1 MMERKPNFSPEDVR
15 RIANSAEAQKLMTLL
30 QRNNSEQLKN
40 AMSQAS
46 AGDYVMVRKTLS
58 DALTDP
64 EVRALLER
72 IGGQYGG

>member
-1 MMERKPNFSPEDVR
+1 MMERKPNFSAEDVR
-15 RIANSAEAQKLMTLL
+15 RIANSTDAQKLMTLL

-58 DALTDP
+58 DALADP

>member
-1 MMERKPNFSPEDVR
+1 MMERKPNFSTEDVR
-15 RIANSAEAQKLMTLL
+15 RIANSADAQKLMTLL

-46 AGDYVMVRKTLS
+46 AGDYAMVRKTLS
-58 DALTDP
+58 DALADP

>member
-15 RIANSAEAQKLMTLL
+15 RIANSTDAQKLMTLL

-58 DALTDP
+58 DALADP

>member
-15 RIANSAEAQKLMTLL
+15 RIANSADAQKLMTLL

-58 DALTDP
+58 DALADP